1 MMALGLYERKN
12 EMKFTLIAEHETG
25 EKITYEFEN
34 DYLYNVLDNVDLF
47 LRGAGFVPQ
56 GTLAYTEEDQYE
68 LADVELDLSG
78 MDNTMMGDNM
88 NTTADTVQHSGWYYD
103 PERNK

>member
-47 LRGAGFVPQ
+47 LRGAGFVPE
-56 GTLAYTEEDQYE
+56 GTLAYTEEETYKFS
-68 LADVELDLSG
+68 DLSG
-78 MDNTMMGDNM
+78 MDNTM
-88 NTTADTVQHSGWYYD
+88 NTTADTVQHSDWYFD
-103 PERNK
+103 TGRNR

>member
-25 EKITYEFEN
+25 EKVTYEFEN

-47 LRGAGFVPQ
+47 LRGAGFVPE
-56 GTLAYTEEDQYE
+56 GTLAYTGEDEYE
-68 LADVELDLSG
+68 LADVDLSG

-88 NTTADTVQHSGWYYD
+88 NTTADTVQHSAWYFD
-103 PERNK
+103 TGRNR

>member
-68 LADVELDLSG
+68 LADVDLSG
-78 MDNTMMGDNM
+78 MDNTM

>member
-47 LRGAGFVPQ
+47 LRGAGFVPA
-56 GTLAYTEEDQYE
+56 GTLAYTEEETYE
-68 LADVELDLSG
+68 SSYDFSG
-78 MDNTMMGDNM
+78 MDTMMGNNM
-88 NTTADTVQHSGWYYD
+88 NTTEDTVQHAPNYWDTG
-103 PERNK
+103 RNR